1 MLKRD
6 RKASVYY
13 PKNFTET
20 KYTGEVYGYFQK
32 ETNYFNILENVNSTT
47 HNLIGIIYHNKN
59 DIKID
64 DMLNLVYGYYEDNT
78 LIFIQDDKKINS
90 KAYQLT
96 ANIFSRNTG
105 ILETSQMLDKSVIIS
120 GCGSVGS
127 LVALELA
134 RSGVGSFLLIDN
146 DIFEYHNICRHQCG
160 VSDVGKYKVDAL
172 KQRILDINPNSK
184 VLIQSRILENVP
196 KYIFD
201 EFCDSSTIIIGCA
214 DNRIGDL
221 FANNKVSYGFNIPFV
236 SIGFWERAFA
246 GEIFYSLPYETACY
260 NCQFENVKED
270 EDSRVN
276 AKHRF
281 YIDEQE
287 IEDTSFEPG
296 ISIDIN
302 FVTTIGIKLIIDILN
317 KKDDTYIPKVI
328 DHLTQYTLIC
338 NTNDTK
344 IGGDRAEIFSY
355 PLQVTTSIKVEKK
368 ENCKICGDKNV

>member
-13 PKNFTET
+13 PKNFIET

-32 ETNYFNILENVNSTT
+32 ETNYFNILENVNYTA
-47 HNLIGIIYHNKN
+47 HNLIGIIYHNTN

-64 DMLNLVYGYYEDNT
+64 DMLNLVYGYYEDNI
-78 LIFIQDDKKINS
+78 LIFIHNDKKVNS

-96 ANIFSRNTG
+96 TNIFSRNIG

-201 EFCDSSTIIIGCA
+201 EFCDSNTIIIGCA

-221 FANNKVSYGFNIPFV
+221 FANNKISYGFNIPFV

-287 IEDTSFEPG
+287 LEDTSFEPG

>member
-1 MLKRD
+1 MICRVWF
-6 RKASVYY
+6 SCSF
-13 PKNFTET
+13 PTF
-20 KYTGEVYGYFQK
+20 
-32 ETNYFNILENVNSTT
+32 I
-47 HNLIGIIYHNKN
+47 
-59 DIKID
+59 
-64 DMLNLVYGYYEDNT
+64 LNLVYGYYENDT
-78 LIFIQDDKKINS
+78 LIFIHNDKKVS
-90 KAYQLT
+90 AKAYELT
-96 ANIFSRNTG
+96 SNIFSRNTG

-172 KQRILDINPNSK
+172 KQRILDINPTAKVVTQSK
-184 VLIQSRILENVP
+184 ILENVS
-196 KYIFD
+196 KNIFED
-201 EFCDSSTIIIGCA
+201 FCTPNSIIIGCA
-214 DNRIGDL
+214 DNRAGDL
-221 FANNKVSYGFNIPFV
+221 YANNKISYGFNIPFV

-246 GEIFYSLPYETACY
+246 GEIFYSLPHQTACY
-260 NCQFENVKED
+260 NCHFEDVKQD

-281 YIDEQE
+281 YVDELE
-287 IEDTSFEPG
+287 LEEASFEPG

-317 KKDDTYIPKVI
+317 KDDEQYIPKVI

-338 NTNDTK
+338 NTNDTRV
-344 IGGDRAEIFSY
+344 GGDRADIFSY
-355 PLQVTTSIKVEKK
+355 PLQVTTSLEINKRVD
-368 ENCKICGDKNV
+368 CKICSKDKNV